1 MLVAVYGVLALAAI
15 GRSFVQIVSKF
26 DEAPLAYTLSAL
38 AAVVYVVATIA
49 LVRPGIGWYRVAW
62 ATIVF
67 EFTGVIVVG
76 TLSVVMPELFPHDT
90 VWSGFGRGYLYI
102 PLVLPAARHV
112 VARDA
117 PARAARRCRCA
128 VVGRHG
134 RGGCRVK
141 IFKGLAGVPAGFGPS
156 AVTIGKFDGVHQ
168 GHRAVIG
175 RLRDIAEAE
184 GLKAAVVTFDRNPLA
199 LLAPDK
205 CPDALVSVRQKL
217 ELLATT
223 GIDATLMLPF
233 DRALASVPATEFV
246 ERVLV
251 DTLAAKAVLV
261 GRDFRYGARG
271 AGDVDLL
278 IDLGATFG
286 FTVEVIDDVTPEGGR
301 RVSSTWVRELLAEG
315 DVRHATELLG
325 HAPTVS
331 GIVVHGAA
339 RGRELGFPTA
349 NLTPESEG
357 LIPAD
362 GVYAGWLTDAGTRY
376 PAAISVGDNPT
387 FEGVAKKQ
395 VEAYVLDR
403 ELDLYDHVVDIEFV
417 ERIRGMVAFTNIPDL
432 IDTIRN
438 DVDRSREILAD

>member
-1 MLVAVYGVLALAAI
+1 M
-15 GRSFVQIVSKF
+15 
-26 DEAPLAYTLSAL
+26 
-38 AAVVYVVATIA
+38 
-49 LVRPGIGWYRVAW
+49 
-62 ATIVF
+62 
-67 EFTGVIVVG
+67 
-76 TLSVVMPELFPHDT
+76 
-90 VWSGFGRGYLYI
+90 
-102 PLVLPAARHV
+102 
-112 VARDA
+112 
-117 PARAARRCRCA
+117 
-128 VVGRHG
+128 
-134 RGGCRVK
+134 K
-141 IFKGLAGVPAGFGPS
+141 IFKGLTGVPAGFGPS

-175 RLRDIAEAE
+175 RLRAIAEVE
-184 GLKAAVVTFDRNPLA
+184 QLKSAVVTFDRNPLA

-205 CPDALVSVRQKL
+205 CPDSLVSVRQKL

-251 DTLAAKAVLV
+251 DTLGAKAVLV

-286 FTVEVIDDVTPEGGR
+286 FTVEVIDDVTPHDGR
-301 RVSSTWVRELLAEG
+301 RVSSTWIRELLAEG
-315 DVRHATELLG
+315 DVRQATELLG

-339 RGRELGFPTA
+339 RGRALGFPTA

-362 GVYAGWLTDAGTRY
+362 GVYAGWLTDSGTRY

-417 ERIRGMVAFTNIPDL
+417 ERIRGMEAFTNIPDL
-432 IDTIRN
+432 IDTIRS
-438 DVDRSREILAD
+438 DVDRSRAILAD